1 MSIGQDEHRL
11 MYRIA
16 QAYYFDGLTQASIA
30 RRFGLSR
37 PKVSRMLHKAR
48 AEEIVTISLIP
59 PASGLSDVEREL
71 EKRYGLLEAVV
82 VPVSDPD
89 DPGLVARELGP
100 AGAECLVRSV
110 SGRQTVGLTWGTSL
124 LAVVDSL
131 PARFWPDV
139 TIVQMLGGLGPL
151 DAQEHAT
158 ELTRRAAQRL
168 SAKLRLLP
176 APGIVSTREAAQTLR
191 SDSQIAETLALAARA
206 DLALV
211 GIGAPS
217 PGSVVMR
224 SGTILREQDLKLLDE
239 AGAVGDLALR
249 YMDASGRP
257 VDLEINERMIGVT
270 LEQFKSIPRVIGVAG
285 GTAKHPVIRAALRGG
300 ILDVLITDHATA
312 QWLLAGST
320 SS

>member
-1 MSIGQDEHRL
+1 MSIRQDQHRL
-11 MYRIA
+11 MYRLA

-48 AEEIVTISLIP
+48 AEEIISITLIP
-59 PASGLSDVEREL
+59 PASGLSDVERDL
-71 EKRYGLLEAVV
+71 ERRYGLQEAVI
-82 VPVSDPD
+82 VPISDPD

-100 AGAECLVRSV
+100 AGAECLVRSI

-139 TIVQMLGGLGPL
+139 TIVQMLGGIGAL

-176 APGIVSTREAAQTLR
+176 APGIVSTHEAAQALR

-206 DLALV
+206 DVALV
-211 GIGAPS
+211 GVGALS

-224 SGTILREQDLKLLDE
+224 SGTILSALDLKLLE
-239 AGAVGDLALR
+239 EEGAVGDIGLR
-249 YMDASGRP
+249 YMDAGGSP
-257 VDLEINERMIGVT
+257 VDLEISERMIGVT
-270 LEQFKSIPRVIGVAG
+270 LEQFKNIPRVIGVAG
-285 GTAKHPVIRAALRGG
+285 GTAKRRVIRAALRGE
-300 ILDVLITDHATA
+300 ILDVLVTDHATA
-312 QWLLAGST
+312 QWLLAEAD
-320 SS
+320 

>member
-1 MSIGQDEHRL
+1 VSIGQDQHRL

-37 PKVSRMLHKAR
+37 PKVSRMLHRAR
-48 AEEIVTISLIP
+48 AEEIVSITLIP
-59 PASGLSDVEREL
+59 PASGLSDVERDL
-71 EKRYGLLEAVV
+71 EKRYGLQEAVI
-82 VPVSDPD
+82 VPISDPD

-100 AGAECLVRSV
+100 AGAECLVRSI

-139 TIVQMLGGLGPL
+139 TIVQMLGGIGAL

-168 SAKLRLLP
+168 GTKLRLLP
-176 APGIVSTREAAQTLR
+176 APGIVSTHEAAQALQ

-206 DLALV
+206 DIALV
-211 GIGAPS
+211 GVGALS

-224 SGTILREQDLKLLDE
+224 SGTILSVLDLKLLE
-239 AGAVGDLALR
+239 EEGAVGDIGLR
-249 YMDASGRP
+249 YMDVGGSP
-257 VDLEINERMIGVT
+257 VDLEISERMIGVT
-270 LEQFKSIPRVIGVAG
+270 LEQFKNIPRVIGVAG
-285 GTAKHPVIRAALRGG
+285 GTAKRRVIRATLRGE
-300 ILDVLITDHATA
+300 ILDVLVTDHATA
-312 QWLLAGST
+312 QWLLAEAD
-320 SS
+320 